1 MKDFQDKVAVV
12 TGAAS
17 GIGRALAGKCA
28 QEGMKVVLADVEE
41 SALWQAEYELQ
52 VSGAQ
57 VLAVRTDVSQDDEVE
72 ALAKIT
78 FETYGAVHLLFNN
91 AGVGAGTTVWESS
104 LADWQWVLGVNL
116 WGVIHSIHF
125 FVPRMLTQDSEGH
138 IVNTASS
145 AGLVSSSSLG
155 MYKVSKHGVVTLSE
169 TLALELAAHGAKL
182 KASVLCP
189 EFVNTRIFDA
199 ERNRPQALQNAPQE
213 QDTSPEMEALHQ
225 AARQWLAQVGLPPPQ
240 VAEMVFDAIR
250 QEKFYIL
257 THPATKY
264 GVQLRMEDILQERMP
279 TDIFLS
285 PPVVSQFRRHTH
297 LKKEATQQ
305 EEGQHPMELPQIV
318 STYIDAFCRQDLDTC
333 LATFAPDGTYSD
345 PVTAQPLSGQAIKD
359 YFGRVFAGFTDATIE
374 TVAAHAITEDLVVWR
389 WVIRGTNTGSNLGSL
404 PTGRSLILPGCEFIE
419 VRAAKVQRIEGY
431 FDRLSILEQL
441 GLVPGPPAGAV
452 S

>member
-1 MKDFQDKVAVV
+1 
-12 TGAAS
+12 
-17 GIGRALAGKCA
+17 
-28 QEGMKVVLADVEE
+28 
-41 SALWQAEYELQ
+41 
-52 VSGAQ
+52 
-57 VLAVRTDVSQDDEVE
+57 
-72 ALAKIT
+72 
-78 FETYGAVHLLFNN
+78 
-91 AGVGAGTTVWESS
+91 
-104 LADWQWVLGVNL
+104 
-116 WGVIHSIHF
+116 
-125 FVPRMLTQDSEGH
+125 
-138 IVNTASS
+138 
-145 AGLVSSSSLG
+145 

-169 TLALELAAHGAKL
+169 TLALELAAHGSKL

-213 QDTSPEMEALHQ
+213 QPTSPEMEALLQ

-250 QEKFYIL
+250 QETFYIL
-257 THPATKY
+257 THPTTKY

-305 EEGQHPMELPQIV
+305 EEGEHPMELPQIV

-345 PVTAQPLSGQAIKD
+345 PVTAQPLSGQALKD

-389 WVIRGTNTGSNLGSL
+389 WVIRGTNTGSNPGSP

-419 VRAAKVQRIEGY
+419 VREALVQRIEGY

-441 GLVPGPPAGAV
+441 GLVPGLPAGAA

>member
-57 VLAVRTDVSQDDEVE
+57 VLAVRTDVSQADEVE

-116 WGVIHSIHF
+116 WGVIHGMHF
-125 FVPRMLTQDSEGH
+125 FVPRMLAQESEGH

-145 AGLVSSSSLG
+145 AGLVASSGLG

-169 TLALELAAHGAKL
+169 TLALELAARGARL

-189 EFVNTRIFDA
+189 EWVNTRIMDA
-199 ERNRPQALQNAPQE
+199 ERNRPQALANSPQE
-213 QDTSPEMEALHQ
+213 QRTSPET
-225 AARQWLAQVGLPPPQ
+225 AAMAEMVIQVMRQLAQAGLPPSQ

-257 THPATKY
+257 THPTTKQA
-264 GVQLRMEDILQERMP
+264 VQLRMEAILQERMP
-279 TDIFLS
+279 TDIFQPAK
-285 PPVVSQFRRHTH
+285 PPSQ
-297 LKKEATQQ
+297 
-305 EEGQHPMELPQIV
+305 
-318 STYIDAFCRQDLDTC
+318 
-333 LATFAPDGTYSD
+333 
-345 PVTAQPLSGQAIKD
+345 
-359 YFGRVFAGFTDATIE
+359 
-374 TVAAHAITEDLVVWR
+374 
-389 WVIRGTNTGSNLGSL
+389 
-404 PTGRSLILPGCEFIE
+404 
-419 VRAAKVQRIEGY
+419 
-431 FDRLSILEQL
+431 
-441 GLVPGPPAGAV
+441 
-452 S
+452 